1 MTSMTSAATHLNSN
15 KLERETVLS
24 DALADAHAI
33 SDDGRRAIALA
44 ALAPHQ
50 PETLLPKLDREFVQ
64 EGGKE
69 RTPDEVLL
77 HTALVCDSTRFTRQ
91 DGVEETWRIMQ
102 ALLDAPLP
110 VHSHA
115 PGSWE
120 PLDQLMAGHG
130 RWHGPWVTAHDRC

>member
-1 MTSMTSAATHLNSN
+1 MTSMTSAATHLDSN
-15 KLERETVLS
+15 KLERETALR
-24 DALADAHAI
+24 DALAVAHAI

-50 PETLLPKLDREFVQ
+50 PEALLPKLDRQFVQ

-77 HTALVCDSTRFTRQ
+77 HTARVGDSSLFTRQ
-91 DGVEETWRIMQ
+91 DGVEASWRTMQ
-102 ALLDAPLP
+102 TLLDAPLP

-130 RWHGPWVTAHDRC
+130 RWHGPWVTA